1 MTTIFSAI
9 IIALPLGLIASEL
22 KRYNDWK
29 N

>member
-1 MTTIFSAI
+1 MAIILSAI

-29 N
+29 K

>member
-1 MTTIFSAI
+1 MATILSAI

-29 N
+29 K